1 MENYEINEETMA
13 VLPINEHCSKIYE
26 TDSVFYVNKG
36 TTAIMEDSCLYFG
49 STLDG
54 RRKGTQ
60 DMIGVN
66 YKAPIIVEES
76 KEMIFFPTSSS
87 RYHDSVWISLKHIHN
102 YYMENNFLVIEFE
115 NQQKVYLKYSYG
127 IIDNQILR
135 ATRLESPLRG
145 QKKKKKRFK

>member
-1 MENYEINEETMA
+1 MVVYYDKDDKEEVVRA
-13 VLPINEHCSKIYE
+13 RLEKQKLPQEVI
-26 TDSVFYVNKG
+26 DFYVNKG

-135 ATRLESPLRG
+135 ATRLESTLRG
-145 QKKKKKRFK
+145 RKTSKKRFK

>member
-13 VLPINEHCSKIYE
+13 VLPINEHCSKVYE
-26 TDSVFYVNKG
+26 MDDIFYVNKG

-49 STLDG
+49 STLEG
-54 RRKGTQ
+54 RRKGTR

-66 YKAPIIVEES
+66 YKAPIIVEET

-87 RYHDSVWISLKHIHN
+87 RYHNSVWISLKHIHN

-127 IIDNQILR
+127 IIDNQVLR
-135 ATRLESPLRG
+135 ATRLESTLRG
-145 QKKKKKRFK
+145 RKTSKKRFK

>member
-1 MENYEINEETMA
+1 
-13 VLPINEHCSKIYE
+13 
-26 TDSVFYVNKG
+26 
-36 TTAIMEDSCLYFG
+36 
-49 STLDG
+49 
-54 RRKGTQ
+54 
-60 DMIGVN
+60 MIGVN

-135 ATRLESPLRG
+135 ATRLESTLRG
-145 QKKKKKRFK
+145 RKTSKKRFK

>member
-1 MENYEINEETMA
+1 MKKTMA

-66 YKAPIIVEES
+66 YKS
-76 KEMIFFPTSSS
+76 T
-87 RYHDSVWISLKHIHN
+87 
-102 YYMENNFLVIEFE
+102 YYSGRIER
-115 NQQKVYLKYSYG
+115 K
-127 IIDNQILR
+127 
-135 ATRLESPLRG
+135 
-145 QKKKKKRFK
+145 

>member
-1 MENYEINEETMA
+1 MA
-13 VLPINEHCSKIYE
+13 GLPISEHCSKIYE
-26 TDSVFYVNKG
+26 TDSVCYVNKG

-102 YYMENNFLVIEFE
+102 YNMENNFLVIEFE

-135 ATRLESPLRG
+135 ATRLESTLRG
-145 QKKKKKRFK
+145 RKTSKKRFK

>member
-26 TDSVFYVNKG
+26 IDSVFYVNKG

-135 ATRLESPLRG
+135 ATRLESTLRG
-145 QKKKKKRFK
+145 RKTSKKRFK